1 MEAYE
6 QAGGPQGRPP
16 VMTPLDRDTI
26 ERLAA
31 PVPRYTSYP
40 TAPHF
45 HAGVT
50 SETYRR
56 WLSALPDEASLSL
69 YLHIPFCDT
78 LCWFCGCATKI
89 VRRYEPIAAYLK
101 TLRAEM
107 TEVGAALPGSSRV
120 TAVHWGGG
128 SPSILSAGDIVRL
141 MDWTRERFVF
151 ASEAEFAIEID
162 PRGLDIERIDALAAS
177 GVTRVSIGVQDFDPS
192 VQAAI
197 NRMQSVDE
205 TRAAIDAFRD
215 RGVRSLNIDAIYGL
229 PGQGLRELLY
239 SLKEVVRMRPD
250 RIALFGYAHVPWMRT
265 HQKMIPEDKLPNVV
279 ERHAMAETAAAFL
292 VGEGYERVGI
302 DHFARPDDAMAAATR
317 AGALSRNFQG
327 YTVDDPH
334 ALIGLGASSISR
346 TPHGYAQNAPSAGE
360 YARRVEAEGLAVTRG
375 LELGDDDVIRAHVI
389 ERLMCDLRFD
399 GRSLYNRFGLSAM
412 PLIAEARAICA
423 EDRDGLLQAT
433 DTGFVVTAK
442 GRPFARTV
450 AAKFDAFLNGA
461 RGRHS
466 QAV

>member
-6 QAGGPQGRPP
+6 QTGGPRVRPP
-16 VMTPLDRDTI
+16 APDHLDPPAI

-107 TEVGAALPGSSRV
+107 TEVGAALPGSARV
-120 TAVHWGGG
+120 SAVHWGGG

-141 MDWTRERFVF
+141 MDWTRERFAF

-197 NRMQSVDE
+197 NRMQSVEE
-205 TRAAIDAFRD
+205 TRAAIDAFGTGASAPSTSMRSTAFPARD
-215 RGVRSLNIDAIYGL
+215 CANCSRASGKSCACG
-229 PGQGLRELLY
+229 
-239 SLKEVVRMRPD
+239 
-250 RIALFGYAHVPWMRT
+250 RT
-265 HQKMIPEDKLPNVV
+265 GS
-279 ERHAMAETAAAFL
+279 RFS
-292 VGEGYERVGI
+292 
-302 DHFARPDDAMAAATR
+302 ATR
-317 AGALSRNFQG
+317 MCPGCG
-327 YTVDDPH
+327 
-334 ALIGLGASSISR
+334 R
-346 TPHGYAQNAPSAGE
+346 T
-360 YARRVEAEGLAVTRG
+360 RR
-375 LELGDDDVIRAHVI
+375 
-389 ERLMCDLRFD
+389 
-399 GRSLYNRFGLSAM
+399 
-412 PLIAEARAICA
+412 
-423 EDRDGLLQAT
+423 
-433 DTGFVVTAK
+433 
-442 GRPFARTV
+442 
-450 AAKFDAFLNGA
+450 
-461 RGRHS
+461 
-466 QAV
+466 

>member
-1 MEAYE
+1 MVAINK
-6 QAGGPQGRPP
+6 AGGPDVKPTSAG
-16 VMTPLDRDTI
+16 VFDATTI

-50 SETYRR
+50 SETHRR
-56 WLSALPDEASLSL
+56 WLAALPDEASLSL

-89 VRRYEPIAAYLK
+89 VRRYEPVASYLR
-101 TLRAEM
+101 TLRAEIG
-107 TEVGAALPGSSRV
+107 EVGAAVPSSARV
-120 TAVHWGGG
+120 SAVHWGGG
-128 SPSILSAGDIVRL
+128 SPSILTAGDIVRL
-141 MDWTRERFVF
+141 MDWTRDRFAF

-162 PRGLDIERIDALAAS
+162 PRGLDIERIDALATS
-177 GVTRVSIGVQDFDPS
+177 GVTRVSIGVQDFDPA
-192 VQAAI
+192 VQASI
-197 NRMQSVDE
+197 NRVQSVAE
-205 TRAAIDAFRD
+205 TRAAIDAFRE

-229 PGQGLRELLY
+229 PGQGLRELLG
-239 SLKEVVRMRPD
+239 SLREVVRMAPD

-265 HQKMIPEDKLPNVV
+265 HQKMIPEDKLPGVV
-279 ERHAMAETAAAFL
+279 ARHMMAETAAAFL

-302 DHFARPDDAMAAATR
+302 DHFAKPDDAMAAATR
-317 AGALSRNFQG
+317 AGSLSRNFQG

-346 TPHGYAQNAPSAGE
+346 TPHGYSQNAPSAGE
-360 YARRVEAEGLAVTRG
+360 YARRIEAEGMAVTRG

-399 GRSLYNRFGLSAM
+399 GRSLYERFGLSAM

-423 EDRDGLLQAT
+423 EDHDGLLEAT
-433 DTGFVVTAK
+433 DTGFMVTPK
-442 GRPFARTV
+442 GRPFTRSV

-461 RGRHS
+461 RARHS

>member
-1 MEAYE
+1 MKAISK
-6 QAGGPQGRPP
+6 AGGPDMQPP
-16 VMTPLDRDTI
+16 PAGGLDAATI

-56 WLSALPDEASLSL
+56 WLGALPDEASLSL

-89 VRRYEPIAAYLK
+89 VRRYEPIASYLK
-101 TLRAEM
+101 VLRSEM
-107 TEVGAALPGSSRV
+107 AEVGGAVPSSARV
-120 TAVHWGGG
+120 SAVHWGGG
-128 SPSILSAGDIVRL
+128 SPSILTAGDIVRL
-141 MDWTRERFVF
+141 MDGTRERFAF
-151 ASEAEFAIEID
+151 ASDAEFAIEID
-162 PRGLDIERIDALAAS
+162 PRGLDTERIDALAAS
-177 GVTRVSIGVQDFDPS
+177 GVTRVSIGVQDFDPA
-192 VQAAI
+192 VQVSI
-197 NRMQSVDE
+197 NRVQTVDE
-205 TRAAIDAFRD
+205 TRGVIDAFRE

-229 PGQGLRELLY
+229 PGQGLRELLG
-239 SLKEVVRMRPD
+239 SLREVVRMAPD

-265 HQKMIPEDKLPNVV
+265 HQKMIPEDKLPSVV

-292 VGEGYERVGI
+292 LGEGYERIGI
-302 DHFARPDDAMAAATR
+302 DHFAKPDDAMALATR

-334 ALIGLGASSISR
+334 ALLGLGASSISR
-346 TPHGYAQNAPSAGE
+346 TPHGYAQNAASAGE

-399 GRSLYNRFGLSAM
+399 GRSLYERFGLSAM

-423 EDRDGLLQAT
+423 EDRDGLTQAT
-433 DTGFVVTAK
+433 DTGFVVTPK
-442 GRPFARTV
+442 GRPFVRTV

-461 RGRHS
+461 RARHS
-466 QAV
+466 AAV